1 LWFSFICSRLSA
13 ATIFSITRRKV
24 SKKRSNPLT
33 IKTTAFTAIVAATI
47 VALLPFHKPADLL
60 DGRLAKHIL
69 LSKRQKKM
77 DDEPMP
83 MGCRP
88 SSPVESRLPRDRED
102 PCSFRTRLVDPVAGS
117 EADVALEN
125 ADDDLKF
132 DDIQCISVGRSAG
145 KFKTKP
151 AAPNLPNYGEH
162 GQANEGGIANE
173 HGRRPYSPLADMV
186 NSEKDERNEVHF
198 DKPTVTLIEDHL
210 ERPMIHKTF
219 SDPTTGYRTVL
230 VDKDENDHHDDYN
243 DEDNMEA
250 MNMPFWNLPKRQKL
264 YTHHAGDTIP
274 DDMSIISDIS
284 LIPTYFPS
292 DVMKQQR
299 PQHRALVK
307 RLIRAKARAARHTV
321 REFKRSCRSVVENVF
336 VDPAAAHHKG
346 PMCVAVGSAC

>member
-1 LWFSFICSRLSA
+1 M
-13 ATIFSITRRKV
+13 
-24 SKKRSNPLT
+24 LT
-33 IKTTAFTAIVAATI
+33 
-47 VALLPFHKPADLL
+47 LLPFHKPAHFP

-69 LSKRQKKM
+69 LSKRQKEM

-83 MGCRP
+83 MGFRP
-88 SSPVESRLPRDRED
+88 SSPVESRLPRDQED

-117 EADVALEN
+117 EADIVLEN
-125 ADDDLKF
+125 ADDDLRF
-132 DDIQCISVGRSAG
+132 DDIQCISVGRSVG

-151 AAPNLPNYGEH
+151 AAPTLPNYDQH

-173 HGRRPYSPLADMV
+173 YGHGLYSTLADMV
-186 NSEKDERNEVHF
+186 NSEKDERSEDRL
-198 DKPTVTLIEDHL
+198 DKPTVTLVEDHL
-210 ERPMIHKTF
+210 ERPMIHKAF

-230 VDKDENDHHDDYN
+230 ADKDESDNYDYN
-243 DEDNMEA
+243 DEVNMEA
-250 MNMPFWNLPKRQKL
+250 MNMPFWDLPKRQKHC
-264 YTHHAGDTIP
+264 THHAADTIP

-307 RLIRAKARAARHTV
+307 RLIRAKARAARQTV

-336 VDPAAAHHKG
+336 VEPAAGHHKG
-346 PMCVAVGSAC
+346 PKCVAVGAAY

>member
-1 LWFSFICSRLSA
+1 ML
-13 ATIFSITRRKV
+13 
-24 SKKRSNPLT
+24 
-33 IKTTAFTAIVAATI
+33 
-47 VALLPFHKPADLL
+47 ALLPFHKPADLL

-69 LSKRQKKM
+69 LPKRQKKM

-83 MGCRP
+83 MGFRP

-117 EADVALEN
+117 EADITLEN

-132 DDIQCISVGRSAG
+132 DDIQCISVGRSVG
-145 KFKTKP
+145 KFKTMP
-151 AAPNLPNYGEH
+151 APPIPPNHSGH
-162 GQANEGGIANE
+162 SHANEGGIANE
-173 HGRRPYSPLADMV
+173 YRHRLYSAPADMA
-186 NSEKDERNEVHF
+186 SPKKDDRTEF
-198 DKPTVTLIEDHL
+198 AYSTSDSIDKPTVALVEDHL
-210 ERPMIHKTF
+210 ERPMVHKEYN
-219 SDPTTGYRTVL
+219 DPTTGYRTVL
-230 VDKDENDHHDDYN
+230 VDNDENHNDKYN
-243 DEDNMEA
+243 DNDKDNMEA
-250 MNMPFWNLPKRQKL
+250 MNMPFWNLPKRQKH

-321 REFKRSCRSVVENVF
+321 REFRRSCRSVVENVF
-336 VDPAAAHHKG
+336 VEPAGAAHKG
-346 PMCVAVGSAC
+346 PKCVAVGSAY

>member
-1 LWFSFICSRLSA
+1 ML
-13 ATIFSITRRKV
+13 
-24 SKKRSNPLT
+24 
-33 IKTTAFTAIVAATI
+33 
-47 VALLPFHKPADLL
+47 ALLPSHKPADLL

-102 PCSFRTRLVDPVAGS
+102 PCLFRTRLVDPVAGS
-117 EADVALEN
+117 EADIALEN

-132 DDIQCISVGRSAG
+132 DDVQCISVGRSVG
-145 KFKTKP
+145 KFKTKKP

-162 GQANEGGIANE
+162 GQANEALNAG
-173 HGRRPYSPLADMV
+173 
-186 NSEKDERNEVHF
+186 KEVHF
-198 DKPTVTLIEDHL
+198 DKPSVTLLEDRP
-210 ERPMIHKTF
+210 EQPMIHKTF
-219 SDPTTGYRTVL
+219 SNPPTTGHRAVL
-230 VDKDENDHHDDYN
+230 VDKDENDNYGYN

-250 MNMPFWNLPKRQKL
+250 MNMPFWNLPKRQKH

-321 REFKRSCRSVVENVF
+321 REFKRSCRNAVENVF
-336 VDPAAAHHKG
+336 VEPAAAHHKG
-346 PMCVAVGSAC
+346 PKCVAVGSAY